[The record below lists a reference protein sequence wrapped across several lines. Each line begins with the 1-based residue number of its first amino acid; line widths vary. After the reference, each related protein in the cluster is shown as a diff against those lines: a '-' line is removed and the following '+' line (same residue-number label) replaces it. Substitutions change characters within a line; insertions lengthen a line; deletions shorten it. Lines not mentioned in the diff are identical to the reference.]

1 MRTQTRYR
9 NPARLVNTV
18 RAETVFSKLL
28 VKTLL
33 EARRCGHF
41 SFKSSLRFGKLLG
54 VDVCLLPPPL
64 EIFAIEAPDAA
75 SRTSSKEHGSLP
87 DLTPPFSQALYAGNF
102 NGLRLI
108 SFLLRQQRTHLCL
121 NSIALVRCMLCQCY
135 GLLQDTKRL
144 VALRQCRAL
153 RNQSRKLLLPL
164 RSEATLGKLR
174 SKRPNLLPHSRIS
187 ATADPGEGHRQR
199 KLCSRQTRR
208 ACRALSLLHGWTE
221 PAGAHAGRHRGRPP
235 RLC

>member
-1 MRTQTRYR
+1 MGHSLQRTQSILVLLCQRTQARCR
-9 NPARLVNTV
+9 IPARLVNTV
-18 RAETVFSKLL
+18 RTETEFSKLL

-33 EARRCGHF
+33 EARRGR
-41 SFKSSLRFGKLLG
+41 SFFFEPALGFGKLLG

-108 SFLLRQQRTHLCL
+108 SFLLRQQGIHLCL
-121 NSIALVRCMLCQCY
+121 NSIALVRCMPCQCY

-174 SKRPNLLPHSRIS
+174 SKRP
-187 ATADPGEGHRQR
+187 D
-199 KLCSRQTRR
+199 
-208 ACRALSLLHGWTE
+208 
-221 PAGAHAGRHRGRPP
+221 
-235 RLC
+235 RLAPL